1 MTTLERMEIKN
12 VVEKYKRSDSKNR
25 LHSHR

>member
-12 VVEKYKRSDSKNR
+12 VVKKCKRSDSKDR